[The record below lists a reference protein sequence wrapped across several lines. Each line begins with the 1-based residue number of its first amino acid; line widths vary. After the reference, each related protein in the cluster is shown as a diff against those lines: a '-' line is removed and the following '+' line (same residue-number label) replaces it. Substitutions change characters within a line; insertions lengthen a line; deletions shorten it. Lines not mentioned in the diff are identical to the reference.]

1 MNRFNKKS
9 FCRLPIALSGAALV
23 ALLSGCGAGSERY
36 EYIHTEG
43 VEQGFNMPYTPAIKV
58 HSGKTVYL
66 SGVTAAPVYHSHP
79 HVPAEFDHLDLSATG
94 QAEAT
99 MENLKATVEAAGG
112 QLSDIVQVT
121 RFMVDQG
128 ANQDAVNEVM
138 ARYWGDHR
146 PASTSIEIPR
156 LATGPRFILEIEAV
170 AVIPD

>member
-1 MNRFNKKS
+1 LAVS
-9 FCRLPIALSGAALV
+9 AV
-23 ALLSGCGAGSERY
+23 ALTTFLAACESATDRY

-43 VEQGFNMPYTPAIKV
+43 VELGYNMPYTPAIKV

-79 HVPAEFDHLDLSATG
+79 HVPAEFDHLDWSAAG

-112 QLSDIVQVT
+112 QLNDIVQIT

-156 LATGPRFILEIEAV
+156 LATGPRFILEIEAI
-170 AVIPD
+170 AIIPE